1 MPNNNYLKI
10 KCFFF
15 FHKFISSIGAI
26 TRHLRPGE
34 HPAAVALGTPQLSGQ
49 FPPSLSSVRLELG
62 RSVAV
67 ILWLSFLGVPHDD
80 DDERAERGYN
90 VDLRI
95 VFSSCFF
102 FFCCFGT
109 IFFVLHCRSL
119 EIIYGSVRSLLKNEF
134 DLTNTHQSQ
143 NYGHLFTFV
152 YGNM

>member
-1 MPNNNYLKI
+1 M
-10 KCFFF
+10 CFFQ
-15 FHKFISSIGAI
+15 KFISSIGAI

-49 FPPSLSSVRLELG
+49 FPPSVSSVRLELG

-102 FFCCFGT
+102 FVVSELFSLFYTVARLKSFMVACA
-109 IFFVLHCRSL
+109 RSL
-119 EIIYGSVRSLLKNEF
+119 RTSLTLQT
-134 DLTNTHQSQ
+134 LTNHRIMDIYSHSYMGICKK
-143 NYGHLFTFV
+143 NKKEA
-152 YGNM
+152 